1 MTNTGV
7 DHIATCVIYLFTYL
21 FIYLLPARASGV
33 IEQMSLV
40 NLGQE

>member
-21 FIYLLPARASGV
+21 FIYLFIYYPRVRRA
-33 IEQMSLV
+33 
-40 NLGQE
+40 